1 MPTPKTSYARLNFKF
16 KSGKAAFRAYR
27 FLALG
32 VELEILPKV
41 EFQINENTLVVGWYG
56 TSFKVKT

>member
-1 MPTPKTSYARLNFKF
+1 MPTPKTSYAELNFKF
-16 KSGKAAFRAYR
+16 NSKKAAFRAYR

-41 EFQINENTLVVGWYG
+41 ELQLNESTLVVGWYG
-56 TSFKVKT
+56 TSFEIKT